1 MSKIFKPRKIL
12 VEKCVAESKLTRR
25 ILKNTEAEHFFIDD
39 AEALDRGDVLGDEP
53 DKKDIL
59 LLARQRGPFMRFCP
73 GTPRHI
79 CCLYRNLDIV
89 AGCDLNCTYCIL
101 QSYIESPYITV
112 YCNTDDMFEELHTA
126 FTSRPNEF
134 FRVGS
139 GELSD
144 SLTFDYFTELSVDLV
159 PFFADYENAI
169 IELKSKN
176 IHIDT
181 FLSLSHNRRTVVSW
195 SLNTESIRS
204 SEESDTPTISE
215 RLTAARRVETAG
227 YWLGFHF
234 DPLIYY
240 PGWQGDYRQVV
251 DDLFAAVSAENI
263 AWISLGALRYPPEL
277 DKVIRRNHPDSSIV
291 LGELL
296 PGIDK
301 KYRYFRQIRIEMF
314 RALYQYIRHHSSTVF
329 VYLCM
334 ESDEIW
340 KKSFG
345 WSPGNSATLK
355 KMLDQR
361 VMLCK

>member
-1 MSKIFKPRKIL
+1 MTTLFKPQKIII
-12 VEKCVAESKLTRR
+12 EKSVLNCDLTRR
-25 ILKNTEAEHFFIDD
+25 VTSRIDAEKMIIDD
-39 AEALDRGDVLGDEP
+39 AESFIKNRGQPMEP
-53 DKKDIL
+53 VQAKSI

-79 CCLYRNLDIV
+79 CCLYRNLDV
-89 AGCDLNCTYCIL
+89 VEGCDLNCSYCIL
-101 QSYIESPYITV
+101 QCYLHSPYITL
-112 YCNTDDMFEELHTA
+112 YCNTDDMFNELDDA
-126 FTSRPNEF
+126 FTKRPDEF

-144 SLTFDYFTELSVDLV
+144 SLTFDYYTELSVDLV
-159 PFFADYENAI
+159 TFFAPYRNAI

-176 IHIDT
+176 VHVDKI
-181 FLSLSHNRRTVVSW
+181 LSLSHRRRSVVSW
-195 SLNTESIRS
+195 SLNSEFIHRTEER
-204 SEESDTPTISE
+204 ETPDIPSRIE
-215 RLTAARRVETAG
+215 AAKKVQQAG

-240 PGWQGDYRQVV
+240 ENWEKEYKNVIDA
-251 DDLFAAVSAENI
+251 LFAAIDPQNI

-277 DKVIRRNHPDSSIV
+277 DRAIRRNHPDSKIV

-301 KYRYFRQIRIEMF
+301 KYRYFRQIRIDMF
-314 RALYQYIRHHSSTVF
+314 RTLYRHIRQYSGDVF

-334 ESDEIW
+334 ESDEVW
-340 KKSFG
+340 NKAFG

-355 KMLDQR
+355 KLLDQR
-361 VMLCK
+361 VMLSE